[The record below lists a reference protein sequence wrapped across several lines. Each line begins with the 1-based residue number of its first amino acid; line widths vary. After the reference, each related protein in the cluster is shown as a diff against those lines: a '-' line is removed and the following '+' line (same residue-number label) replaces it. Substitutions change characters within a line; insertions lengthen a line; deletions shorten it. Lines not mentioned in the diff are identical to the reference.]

1 MVDPVVERLP
11 VVDKCN
17 LVMLA
22 VTSERLERMW
32 AAPLC
37 TMVVEP
43 NEDDIASYVQKIMQ
57 ILTI

>member
-1 MVDPVVERLP
+1 MERLP

-22 VTSERLERMW
+22 VTSEHFERMA

-37 TMVVEP
+37 TKAVEP
-43 NEDDIASYVQKIMQ
+43 NEDDIASLCEGKRRRKKKF
-57 ILTI
+57 